1 MYRTRSFHKDGL
13 FSEVIFGPV
22 KDYSCSCGK
31 VHGRENA
38 GVTCKFCGVTCDTS
52 EKRRT
57 TFAKIVIPENLVI
70 VNPAILDML
79 DNIHLSIAKL
89 KLSKLISGKQT
100 IKLVDNEVLVGN
112 RGDEDYEYGPV
123 VFKEVLLPYLLDE
136 SKPFQTFYNQYKDYL
151 FINCIPVIP
160 PDTRPLMQSA
170 NDEKQFFSDEINEK
184 YNNIIRQL
192 NDIEYA
198 PFIFQSTQTI
208 LQNKV
213 TSLFD
218 TLLSKFEKKTGFLRS
233 SLLGKRIDYSGR
245 AVITVDGYELPL
257 GYCKVP
263 FYIAKE
269 LFKPQLLRL
278 LSEKLEVSS
287 LEILK
292 DWDKPYLREP
302 TMDILKKIVVGKY
315 VFLNR
320 QPTLHRPSFQSVKVY
335 DVIWDDVIVIHP
347 LITESYNADFDG
359 DQMAIYVPNSIA
371 IKDAAE
377 KMWVDS
383 NKRLPSNG
391 SITYTFKQDEVM
403 GLSKITN
410 ESYSKKTEYFGIPTT
425 EKRIELFKKC
435 IPESHWKDLDLFKSF
450 NVQLKKKGIHAFIDI
465 AERVLDS
472 YDWLHMLDVLCREGF
487 SNSFGTLSI
496 RDFVIKDPKNF
507 NPDEVEDNSAT
518 LMIRSGARGN
528 WDQYKQMASEKGYI
542 SDVTGKILPDP
553 VIHSLVNGLTPE
565 EFFTTCY
572 GGRKGLIDTADN
584 TAKSGYLTRR
594 LVYLLSPLQLSDKD
608 TCHEDKTLQF
618 YIRDEK
624 VAQMLHG
631 RYTRQGKIT
640 DENYKEFAGKVVD
653 LYSPITCTDKLIC
666 KRCYG
671 DLFNIHKSHYIGLIA
686 AQSLGERTT
695 QLTLRTKHTSGSV
708 DDPTIEFKD
717 FFDIKNSVWKAKV
730 NGSFYINEDTVVFTI
745 NNEEHELTNIEQ
757 FETLIDHYGDDEN
770 YYVFTSG
777 QKVAKVTIESKDV
790 VSAVTTLSSLLNNPY
805 KKNDENLSIQD
816 YIYQIIDIY
825 GSAATVDLVHFE
837 LIIAML
843 CRNITDVYKPYR
855 LHQDEG
861 YTLIGLNHMIGLMPE
876 QALAFERFSYHLRKY
891 LNHGLPQLEE
901 LNDFSMLRSAMFLS

>member
-13 FSEVIFGPV
+13 FSEVLFGPV

-31 VHGRENA
+31 VHGRENV
-38 GVTCKFCGVTCDTS
+38 GVTCKYCGVTCDTS

-57 TFAKIVIPENLVI
+57 TFGKIDIPENITI
-70 VNPAILDML
+70 VNPVTLDMM
-79 DNIHLSIAKL
+79 DSVISIPKL
-89 KLSKLISGKQT
+89 KISKVISGKQT
-100 IKLVDNEVLVGN
+100 IKIIDGELVLGN
-112 RGDEDYEYGPV
+112 RSDEDYEYGPDI
-123 VFKEVLLPYLLDE
+123 FKEILLPYLLE
-136 SKPFQTFYNQYKDYL
+136 NSKAFKEFYDQYKEYI
-151 FINCIPVIP
+151 FIKYIPVIP
-160 PDTRPLMQSA
+160 PDTRPLMQSM

-213 TSLFD
+213 TTLFKSL
-218 TLLSKFEKKTGFLRS
+218 LGKFEKKTGFLRS

-245 AVITVDGYELPL
+245 AVITVDGYNSPL
-257 GYCKVP
+257 GYCKIP

-269 LFKPQLLRL
+269 LYKPQLLRL
-278 LSEKLEVSS
+278 LGEKLNISS
-287 LEILK
+287 LQVLK
-292 DWDKPYLREP
+292 DWEKPYLKEP
-302 TMDILKKIVVGKY
+302 TMEVLKSLVVGKY

-320 QPTLHRPSFQSVKVY
+320 QPTLHRPSFQSVKVF
-335 DVIWDDVIVIHP
+335 DVIWDDVITIHP

-359 DQMAIYVPNSIA
+359 DQMAIYIPSSIS
-371 IKDAAE
+371 IKDAAQ

-403 GLSKITN
+403 GLSKITS
-410 ESYSKKTEYFGIPTT
+410 ESYSNKTEYFGIPTT
-425 EKRIELFKKC
+425 ERRIELWKKS
-435 IPESHWKDLDLFKSF
+435 IPEKHWKDLELFKIF
-450 NVQLKKKGIHAFIDI
+450 NVQLNKKGIHKFIDK

-472 YDWLHMLDVLCREGF
+472 YDWLHMLDIFCREGF

-507 NPDEVEDNSAT
+507 NPDEIEDNSAT

-594 LVYLLSPLQLSDKD
+594 LVYLLSPLKLSDKD
-608 TCHEDKTLQF
+608 TCSEDRTLQF
-618 YIRDEK
+618 YVRDDK
-624 VAQMLHG
+624 IASMLHG
-631 RYTRQGKIT
+631 RYTKQGKIT
-640 DENYKEFAGKVVD
+640 DENCKEFVGKVID
-653 LYSPITCTDKLIC
+653 LYSPITCTDKEIC
-666 KRCYG
+666 QRCYG

-708 DDPTIEFKD
+708 DDPTVEFKE
-717 FFDIKNSVWKAKV
+717 FFDIKNGIWKAKV
-730 NGSFYINEDTVVFTI
+730 NGSFFINEDTVVFTI
-745 NNEEHELTNIEQ
+745 NGEEHELTNIEQ
-757 FETLIDHYGDDEN
+757 FEVLIEKYGNDEN
-770 YYVFTSG
+770 LYKFNIG
-777 QKVAKVTIESKDV
+777 QKVAKVTIENKDV
-790 VSAVTTLSSLLNNPY
+790 VSAVTTLASLLNNPY
-805 KKNDENLSIQD
+805 KKNDESLSIQD
-816 YIYQIIDIY
+816 YLYQIIDIY
-825 GSAATVDLVHFE
+825 GQTATIDLVNFE

-861 YTLIGLNHMIGLMPE
+861 YTFIGLNKMIGLMPE

-891 LNHGLPQLEE
+891 LNKGLPQLEE
-901 LNDFSMLRSAMFLS
+901 IDNFSMLRSAMFLN